1 MHEIMGRIWTNYA
14 SRFKILMAILLLL
27 PSCGNKLDSDTF
39 FNFPISEIRD
49 SKTETALEI
58 PFIDN
63 PGGRLVDCVI
73 KDSLLFS
80 FSNTDNGYA
89 YYVSS
94 INSGELVGQ
103 LFKRGRA
110 GNEPL
115 WVMPIWDLYEE
126 DGNTKGLMFAYHDA
140 RLFVCDIT
148 SSLSSGHDK
157 YDRVVK
163 LEWEGEGL
171 MPLLFYFHVSDSTMI
186 GYNTGFA
193 ESNIHMEKPPIF
205 EVYNTYTGKLLKKYE
220 LFNMIDYES
229 DSFDYTSANYLYNYC
244 DIKPD
249 RSKLVFCMAYISQ
262 INVMDIATGETKG
275 FKIKGHED
283 FTTKGRVRHF
293 TATQCDDKYIYALYS
308 DKESESMFSD
318 ILYVFDWNGNVKRK
332 YRLDNSFTRLCLDGD
347 MLYLCYGDSDKLYG
361 ISTTSLIK

>member
-80 FSNTDNGYA
+80 FSNTDHGYA
-89 YYVSS
+89 YSVSS
-94 INSGELVGQ
+94 INSGELVCQ

-148 SSLSSGHDK
+148 SSLSSGQDK
-157 YDRVVK
+157 YDRVVR
-163 LEWEGEGL
+163 LEWNGEGL
-171 MPLLFYFHVSDSTMI
+171 MPLSQYYHLSDSTMI
-186 GYNTGFA
+186 GYNTMVGEGDVF
-193 ESNIHMEKPPIF
+193 MVRPPAF
-205 EVYNTYTGKLLKKYE
+205 EIYDTYTGKLLERYE
-220 LFNMIDYES
+220 TFNMIDYES
-229 DSFDYTSANYLYNYC
+229 DDKEYTSRNYLYNYC

-249 RSKLVFCMAYISQ
+249 RSKLVFCMAYMSQ

-283 FTTKGRVRHF
+283 FTTKGRVWHF
-293 TATQCDDKYIYALYS
+293 TATQCDDEYIYALYS
-308 DKESESMFSD
+308 DKGKENMFSD

-347 MLYLCYGDSDKLYG
+347 MLYFSHGGADKLFG
-361 ISTTSLIK
+361 ISTTSLIN